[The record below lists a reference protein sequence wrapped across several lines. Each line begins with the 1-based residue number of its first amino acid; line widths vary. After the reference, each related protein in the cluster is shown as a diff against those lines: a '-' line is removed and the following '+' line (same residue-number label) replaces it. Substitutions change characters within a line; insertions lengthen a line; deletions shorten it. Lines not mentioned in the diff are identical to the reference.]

1 MSSTK
6 YYTRAVEVPVY
17 KPKVVPVKKPE
28 VIFDPKPPVQDKF
41 VFDPKPPTPDPEMI
55 INVNLAEKGPQEIK
69 VYP

>member
-28 VIFDPKPPVQDKF
+28 VIFDPKPPV
-41 VFDPKPPTPDPEMI
+41 
-55 INVNLAEKGPQEIK
+55 
-69 VYP
+69 